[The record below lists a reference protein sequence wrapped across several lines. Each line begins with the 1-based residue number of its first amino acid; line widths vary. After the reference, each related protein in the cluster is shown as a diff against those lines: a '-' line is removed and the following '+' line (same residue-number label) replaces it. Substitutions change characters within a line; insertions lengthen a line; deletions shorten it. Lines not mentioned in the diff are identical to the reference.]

1 MENLRTALT
10 AFVVVFMGLSIL
22 ALAIQ
27 ALQFI
32 VRFRARS
39 EARRRDAIAAVAD
52 LPPTDHGIPAEELAV
67 VMAAVSSVLGRNV
80 RIHRVH
86 PHSGDRSAQAWSRAG
101 RVDLMYSHRV
111 EPPRK

>member
-1 MENLRTALT
+1 MENLRTALI
-10 AFVVVFMGLSIL
+10 AFVIVFMGLSIL

-27 ALQFI
+27 GLQAI
-32 VRFRARS
+32 VRLRARS
-39 EARRRDAIAAVAD
+39 HARREAAASVSAALPVSAD
-52 LPPTDHGIPAEELAV
+52 GIPAEELAV

>member
-1 MENLRTALT
+1 MENLRTALI
-10 AFVVVFMGLSIL
+10 AFVIVFLGLSTL

-27 ALQFI
+27 GLQAI

-39 EARRRDAIAAVAD
+39 EARRLATVAAAAASPVIEQ
-52 LPPTDHGIPAEELAV
+52 GIPAEELAV